1 IFITVIGIVALIR
14 HYEAAQPFG
23 EEDDPARIR
32 QETGYNRDIGRDR
45 NPEVYVENNGDAEE
59 RVISLRHEY
68 RVRVVNLRYEN
79 RNRFLRQNR
88 HSEVLLQNQ
97 EISLPYRLRQQLPD
111 ELKCTRCTRNIR
123 DAVIRE
129 CGHLI
134 MCRHCLVRLDHCP
147 RCGRSIL
154 AWNVVSWFKL
164 PYLQTSQN

>member
-1 IFITVIGIVALIR
+1 MFITVIGIVALTR
-14 HYEAAQPFG
+14 HNEAAQPFWD
-23 EEDDPARIR
+23 EDDPARIR
-32 QETGYNRDIGRDR
+32 QETGYHSNIGRDR
-45 NPEVYVENNGDAEE
+45 NPVQYVENNGDAEE

-79 RNRFLRQNR
+79 RNRFFRQNR

-97 EISLPYRLRQQLPD
+97 ETAPPYRLRQQLPD

-147 RCGRSIL
+147 RCWRRIL
-154 AWNVVSWFKL
+154 AWNVVSLF
-164 PYLQTSQN
+164 